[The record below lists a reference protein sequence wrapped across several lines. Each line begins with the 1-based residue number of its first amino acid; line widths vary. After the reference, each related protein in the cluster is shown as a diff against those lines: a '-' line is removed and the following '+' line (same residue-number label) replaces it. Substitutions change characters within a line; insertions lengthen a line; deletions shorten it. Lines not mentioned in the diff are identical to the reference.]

1 MYNLYFGGVYLH
13 LKNTDWTYM
22 PEVTQAKE
30 IQTASKVMGSTD
42 APKLIKLL
50 LLEHAH
56 CNLFPFWFIQG
67 TLSFFSNPS
76 KVLLLA
82 C

>member
-1 MYNLYFGGVYLH
+1 MA
-13 LKNTDWTYM
+13 
-22 PEVTQAKE
+22 EVTQAKE

-50 LLEHAH
+50 LLEHTH
-56 CNLFPFWFIQG
+56 CNLVPFCIIQG
-67 TLSFFSNPS
+67 TLLFFSTPS

-82 C
+82 GREN